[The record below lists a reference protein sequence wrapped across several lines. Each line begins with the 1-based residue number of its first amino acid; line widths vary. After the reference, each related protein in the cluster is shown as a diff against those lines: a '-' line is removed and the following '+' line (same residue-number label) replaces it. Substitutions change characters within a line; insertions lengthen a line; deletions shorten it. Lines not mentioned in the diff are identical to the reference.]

1 MYLRPKTKLATS
13 RLLKNYLD
21 NLGPQQ
27 KASIL
32 KKCIQAKQDG
42 QIPIW
47 YREFDKDKCLAH
59 IEKKSNNDG
68 FTACCFEDY
77 NNLSIDHAD
86 KPYNLLKIASDQISH
101 LGAMEKYKISLQD
114 LILCDIPAQ
123 SDTDNNHEWMS
134 EEAEKII
141 DYLIDRKLLVAS
153 FVFGLKYI

>member
-1 MYLRPKTKLATS
+1 MGNTGTFLGINCNYTLDAISSICDISPTEGLRDQVVFYCQVFNYP
-13 RLLKNYLD
+13 LLGKNYLD

-101 LGAMEKYKISLQD
+101 LGAMEKYKIWF
-114 LILCDIPAQ
+114 C
-123 SDTDNNHEWMS
+123 
-134 EEAEKII
+134 
-141 DYLIDRKLLVAS
+141 RKLTRN
-153 FVFGLKYI
+153 ICEC